1 MGPGM
6 SELYNCLV
14 AGKKIENQL
23 AKSSANENIVIGH
36 IYYIRA

>member
-6 SELYNCLV
+6 SELYNSLV
-14 AGKKIENQL
+14 AGKNFENQL
-23 AKSSANENIVIGH
+23 AKSWANENIVIGH